1 MDSQQNNS
9 YIAIILTR
17 DSYVSNK
24 WRKKKR
30 TQLREKLVKN
40 KQNVCENKQINETY
54 YRKRKEKRDWNEKN
68 LRKKNY
74 ATYLTRQQKTIIRPK
89 NVMRY

>member
-1 MDSQQNNS
+1 M
-9 YIAIILTR
+9 
-17 DSYVSNK
+17 
-24 WRKKKR
+24 
-30 TQLREKLVKN
+30 REKQVKN

-89 NVMRY
+89 NVMRYSKSAETTQNEKKNRNY